1 MKKVL
6 KSILCILAVFAMVAC
21 NSDDEVEQPT
31 ASVSINKTTLNINE
45 SMEIHF
51 TGSASDV
58 VVYTGDAN
66 HRYDMR
72 EESNYGLVVNKGLFT
87 YAYSTPGT
95 YTVVVV
101 ATNHGNEGKDIKR
114 DTYTFDVKVID
125 DVTTIDKI
133 SAPAV
138 LYDEVFATA
147 VNETDWVLAL
157 PRKIKYKTSTPSV
170 SLSQKLKFYIESDMS
185 EISIDGKA
193 YATNTKYNLANPL
206 AINVRSHEG
215 SERNYTLY
223 TINYG
228 EFKTFELLG
237 VKGKIT
243 RTEYDYSYYEI
254 NLEVPAGSDLSSV
267 APKFTL
273 YSTNEVPYIDG
284 VEQISEQTT
293 VDFTKPVT
301 YKFVCSHPQKPELK
315 LESTCVV
322 TVSVK

>member
-6 KSILCILAVFAMVAC
+6 KSILCVLAVFAMVAC

-58 VVYTGDAN
+58 VVYTGDLN
-66 HRYDMR
+66 HCYDLR

-147 VNETDWVLAL
+147 VN
-157 PRKIKYKTSTPSV
+157 
-170 SLSQKLKFYIESDMS
+170 
-185 EISIDGKA
+185 
-193 YATNTKYNLANPL
+193 
-206 AINVRSHEG
+206 
-215 SERNYTLY
+215 
-223 TINYG
+223 
-228 EFKTFELLG
+228 
-237 VKGKIT
+237 
-243 RTEYDYSYYEI
+243 
-254 NLEVPAGSDLSSV
+254 
-267 APKFTL
+267 
-273 YSTNEVPYIDG
+273 
-284 VEQISEQTT
+284 
-293 VDFTKPVT
+293 
-301 YKFVCSHPQKPELK
+301 
-315 LESTCVV
+315 
-322 TVSVK
+322 